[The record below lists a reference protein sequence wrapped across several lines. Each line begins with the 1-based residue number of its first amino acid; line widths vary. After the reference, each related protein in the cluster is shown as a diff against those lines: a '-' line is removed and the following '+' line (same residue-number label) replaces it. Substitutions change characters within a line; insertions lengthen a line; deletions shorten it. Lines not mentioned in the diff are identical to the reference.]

1 MFEKR
6 IPVEGARRL
15 VLADMAGNVSLDGWD
30 ETDVLVRVRDG
41 EESQLTVE
49 ETEEGPALS
58 ARTSCEVQVPAA
70 LPVTVRRA
78 MGNLAVDGLASL
90 NAEQVRGNLKMHG
103 IDDAVLAE
111 VYGNL
116 KAQAGTSLH
125 VAGTTYGDT
134 HLSKFDAADVQNVR
148 GRLVVKQIN
157 QARAT
162 RVGGDLVA
170 KDIGETLDADQVGGN
185 AVLKGIGGLVTL
197 DQVAG
202 NLVVKDLV
210 GGAKV
215 PRIGGNLTLN
225 GDLGAGHSY
234 HFQCDGNAVL
244 RVQEGSGI
252 HLSITARGKIL
263 SSLDLVDGEQGDG
276 RLSGTLGEG
285 GAELAIQAGGN
296 VIIGDRKSASGAD
309 LGEEIS
315 RQVNESLEGIDF
327 EAIGRQVSEEME
339 SALSRLRVKLES
351 VDWERMG
358 TRAQQAVERAME
370 RMEHNMDR
378 AMEQVAR
385 QQERMQRYAE
395 REARRRERYENYAH
409 RRAQRADPDWEEEMQ
424 AEAGT
429 PDSSG
434 GPNLDDERLSIL
446 KMVEQ
451 GQISIEEAEML
462 LDALE

>member
-1 MFEKR
+1 MFEQR
-6 IPVEGARRL
+6 IAVEGARRL
-15 VLADMAGNVSLDGWD
+15 ILADMAGNVSLRGWD
-30 ETDVLVRVRDG
+30 ETEVLVRVRDG
-41 EESQLTVE
+41 EEDQVTVE
-49 ETEEGPALS
+49 ETEEGPSLS
-58 ARTSCEVQVPAA
+58 VRTSCEVQVPAA

-78 MGNLAVDGLASL
+78 RGNLAAEGLASL
-90 NAEQVRGNLKMHG
+90 NAEQVRGNLKMRG

-116 KAQAGTSLH
+116 KAEAGTSLH
-125 VAGTTYGDT
+125 VVGTSYGDT
-134 HLSKFDAADVQNVR
+134 HLAKFDAADIQNVR
-148 GRLVVKQIN
+148 GRLVIKQIN
-157 QARAT
+157 QVRAT

-170 KDIGETLDADQVGGN
+170 KEVGGTLDADQVGGN
-185 AVLKGIGGLVTL
+185 AVLKAIGGPVTL

-202 NLVVKDLV
+202 NLVAKNLV

-215 PRIGGNLTLN
+215 PRIGGNLTFN

-244 RVQEGSGI
+244 RIQEGIGA
-252 HLSITARGKIL
+252 HLSLSARGKIL
-263 SSLDLVDGEQGDG
+263 SSLDLVDGEQEAG
-276 RLSGTLGEG
+276 RLTGTLGEG
-285 GAELAIQAGGN
+285 GAELAVQAGGN
-296 VIIGDRKSASGAD
+296 VIVGDRKGD
-309 LGEEIS
+309 VGVELGEEIS
-315 RQVNESLEGIDF
+315 RQINESLEAIDF

-358 TRAQQAVERAME
+358 VRAQQAVERAME
-370 RMEHNMDR
+370 RMERNMDR

-385 QQERMQRYAE
+385 QQERMQRAAE
-395 REARRRERYENYAH
+395 REARRHERYERYAH
-409 RRAQRADPDWEEEMQ
+409 RRAQTADPDWEDEME

-429 PDSSG
+429 PDD

>member
-1 MFEKR
+1 MFEQR

-15 VLADMAGNVSLDGWD
+15 ILADMAGNVSLDGWD

-41 EESQLTVE
+41 EEDQLTVE
-49 ETEEGPALS
+49 ETEEGPTLS
-58 ARTSCEVQVPAA
+58 VRTSCEVRVPATLA
-70 LPVTVRRA
+70 VTVRRA
-78 MGNLAVDGLASL
+78 KGNLTAGGLASL
-90 NAEQVRGNLKMHG
+90 NAEQVRGNLKMRG
-103 IDDAVLAE
+103 IDDAMLAE

-116 KAQAGTSLH
+116 KAEAGTSLH
-125 VAGTTYGDT
+125 VAGTSYGDT
-134 HLSKFDAADVQNVR
+134 HLAKFDAADVQNVR
-148 GRLVVKQIN
+148 GRLVIKQIN
-157 QARAT
+157 QVRAT

-170 KDIGETLDADQVGGN
+170 KEIGETLNAEQVGGN
-185 AVLKGIGGLVTL
+185 AVLKDIGGLVTL

-202 NLVVKDLV
+202 NLVVKNLA

-215 PRIGGNLTLN
+215 SRIGGNLTFN
-225 GDLGAGHSY
+225 GELGAGRSY

-244 RVQEGSGI
+244 RMQEGVNA
-252 HLSITARGKIL
+252 HLSLTARGKIL
-263 SSLDLVDGEQGDG
+263 SSLDLADGERGDG

-285 GAELAIQAGGN
+285 GAELVIQAGGN
-296 VIIGDRKSASGAD
+296 VIIGDRKSAGGAD

-315 RQVNESLEGIDF
+315 RQVNESLESIDF

-358 TRAQQAVERAME
+358 VRAQQAVERAME
-370 RMEHNMDR
+370 RMERNMDR

-385 QQERMQRYAE
+385 QQERAQRQAE
-395 REARRRERYENYAH
+395 RAAQRRERYENYAH
-409 RRAQRADPDWEEEMQ
+409 RRAQAADPDWEEEME
-424 AEAGT
+424 AEAGA
-429 PDSSG
+429 PDG
-434 GPNLDDERLSIL
+434 AVGPNLDDERLSIL

-451 GQISIEEAEML
+451 GQISTEEAEML